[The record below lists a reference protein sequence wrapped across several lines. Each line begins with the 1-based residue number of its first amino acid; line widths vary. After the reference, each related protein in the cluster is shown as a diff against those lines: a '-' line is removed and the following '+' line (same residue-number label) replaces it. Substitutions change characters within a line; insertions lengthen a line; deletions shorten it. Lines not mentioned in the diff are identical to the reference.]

1 MNSLQPMYGMAIEAC
16 KRAFMN
22 RHAKLLYRELL
33 KSGEQPTQ
41 QSFATMLQ
49 VLLAPFLALSIVL
62 LVGHLMPADIP
73 AGEERTRDLLGFE
86 RDVPFQPAA
95 VRQPAEGHSRPCEH
109 SESLL

>member
-1 MNSLQPMYGMAIEAC
+1 
-16 KRAFMN
+16 
-22 RHAKLLYRELL
+22 
-33 KSGEQPTQ
+33 
-41 QSFATMLQ
+41 
-49 VLLAPFLALSIVL
+49 
-62 LVGHLMPADIP
+62 MPADIP